1 MSKYADLRTS
11 PQYEAPLETL
21 SSNRFRFD
29 FPPSGGASR
38 AFGLPL
44 AAKRV
49 LRAGART
56 HFRRPDGR
64 RAEKETG
71 HCPAIDFAAG
81 WILICC

>member
-38 AFGLPL
+38 AFGLPR
-44 AAKRV
+44 AAKRF
-49 LRAGART
+49 LRAGAHT
-56 HFRRPDGR
+56 HFLRPEG
-64 RAEKETG
+64 
-71 HCPAIDFAAG
+71 
-81 WILICC
+81 